1 MMSRPWCAGRSHPPT
16 TKGWKGG
23 TKLEYILT
31 LDAGTTASK
40 IALFNTKGELQGIS
54 TQEYTLLTPTA
65 LEVELPAETFWK
77 AFREGVREVLEQT
90 KVNPEDIKALGISAQ
105 GETLFFID
113 KEGKPLRNA
122 IIWLDNRAQEE
133 ADILSERFDP
143 DQYSFKISGQVKI
156 VPTWPASKIF
166 WLKRHEPEIFEKV
179 DKFLLIEDYLIHRM
193 TGELV
198 AEGSL
203 LCSTLYWNIITKK
216 YWDEM
221 LDFLG
226 ITEDQLPSIRESGE
240 PVGELKPEVAEELG
254 LSPRTVVATGALD
267 QVCGAIGVGNVEPG
281 MFSENTGAA
290 LAICAVLEKPI
301 FDKEGRMPIHYY
313 GIPDTYMAH
322 TFTTGGMVLR
332 WYRDNFGREEMSVAE
347 LLDTD
352 PYNILGDEAS
362 KVPPGSDGLVMLPHL
377 QGAMAPEAN
386 PKAKGVFFGF
396 TLKHTKAHF
405 ARAIMEAIGFIV
417 RRNIDVLDDMKIPVK
432 EIRVLGGGARS
443 PVWNQIK
450 ADITHK
456 TVLQTEIEEA
466 ASLGA
471 AILAG
476 KAVGIYKDVREAAS
490 KMVSIK
496 QRYEPNPENME
507 IYDKVY
513 KKYVKLY
520 EDLCELF
527 EFD

>member
-1 MMSRPWCAGRSHPPT
+1 M
-16 TKGWKGG
+16 
-23 TKLEYILT
+23 EYILT

-40 IALFNTKGELQGIS
+40 IALFNTKGELLGIS
-54 TQEYTLLTPTA
+54 TKEYTLLTPTA
-65 LEVELPAETFWK
+65 LAVELPAETFWK
-77 AFREGVREVLEQT
+77 AFKEGVSEVLEQT

-113 KEGKPLRNA
+113 KEGNPLRNA

-133 ADILSERFDP
+133 ADILSDKFDP

-166 WLKRHEPEIFEKV
+166 WLKRNEKNIFDKV
-179 DKFLLIEDYLIHRM
+179 DKYLLIEDYLIHRM

-226 ITEDQLPSIRESGE
+226 ITEDQLPTIKESGE
-240 PVGELKPEVAEELG
+240 PVAELKPKVAKELG
-254 LSPRTVVATGALD
+254 LSPKTMITTGALD
-267 QVCGAIGVGNVEPG
+267 QVCGAIGVGNVQPG
-281 MFSENTGAA
+281 VFSENTGAA

-332 WYRDNFGREEMSVAE
+332 WYRDNFANEEMSVAE
-347 LLDTD
+347 LLETD
-352 PYNILGDEAS
+352 PYNVIGDEVAQVAS
-362 KVPPGSDGLVMLPHL
+362 GSDGLVMLPHL

-386 PKAKGVFFGF
+386 PRAKGVLFGF

-405 ARAIMEAIGFIV
+405 ARAIMEAIAFIV
-417 RRNIDVLDDMKIPVK
+417 RRNIDVLEDMKIPVK

-443 PVWNQIK
+443 AVWNQIK
-450 ADITHK
+450 ADITRK
-456 TVLQTEIEEA
+456 TVYQTEIEEA

-476 KAVGIYKDVREAAS
+476 KAVGIYKDVRYAAS

-496 QRYEPNPENME
+496 KKYDPNPENFE
-507 IYDKVY
+507 VY
-513 KKYVKLY
+513 GKAYQKYVQLY

-527 EFD
+527 EVDK

>member
-1 MMSRPWCAGRSHPPT
+1 
-16 TKGWKGG
+16 
-23 TKLEYILT
+23 LEYILT

-40 IALFNTKGELQGIS
+40 IALFNTKGELLGIS
-54 TQEYTLLTPTA
+54 TKEYTLLTPTA
-65 LEVELPAETFWK
+65 LAVELPAETFWK
-77 AFREGVREVLEQT
+77 SFKEGVNEVLEQT

-105 GETLFFID
+105 GETLFFVD
-113 KEGKPLRNA
+113 KDGNPLRNA

-133 ADILSERFDP
+133 ADILSDKFDP
-143 DQYSFKISGQVKI
+143 DQHSFKISGQVKI

-166 WLKRHEPEIFEKV
+166 WLKRNEKNIFDRV
-179 DKFLLIEDYLIHRM
+179 DKYLLIEDYLIHRM

-221 LDFLG
+221 LDFLE
-226 ITEDQLPSIRESGE
+226 ITEDQLPTIKESGE
-240 PVGELKPEVAEELG
+240 SVGELKPEVAKELG
-254 LSPRTVVATGALD
+254 LSTKTMITTGALD
-267 QVCGAIGVGNVEPG
+267 QVCGAIGVGNVQPG
-281 MFSENTGAA
+281 IFSENTGAA

-332 WYRDNFGREEMSVAE
+332 WYRDNFAKEEMSVAE
-347 LLDTD
+347 LLETD
-352 PYNILGDEAS
+352 PYNVIGEEVAQ
-362 KVPPGSDGLVMLPHL
+362 VPPASDGLVMLPHL

-386 PKAKGVFFGF
+386 PRAKGVFFGF
-396 TLKHTKAHF
+396 TLKHTRAHF
-405 ARAIMEAIGFIV
+405 ARAIMEAIAFIV
-417 RRNIDVLDDMKIPVK
+417 RRNIDVLEDMKIPVK

-443 PVWNQIK
+443 AVWNQIK
-450 ADITHK
+450 ADITRK
-456 TVLQTEIEEA
+456 TVYQTEIEEA

-496 QRYEPNPENME
+496 KKYDPNPENFE
-507 IYDKVY
+507 VY
-513 KKYVKLY
+513 GKAYQKYVQLY

-527 EFD
+527 EVD